1 MSDPVI
7 VEDEDIGARPPR
19 IPPQPLLPEGAGVE
33 QLSDVW
39 QEATTPLPPGAEG
52 DALPDPAPEEIA
64 APPKRTPEEIAAEL
78 GLPPP
83 RRDLAPLPDNDATT
97 WDVMVAA
104 FRSEVERTDWWNA
117 TESRR
122 RDLSEDMWNL
132 LSKEGR
138 ARVEKERG
146 RNGWASIPELITAEA
161 ARQAATSPDVARVW
175 AGYPL
180 SIEEFDRRIDSD
192 RRATIDE
199 AQAILD
205 QPGGTVAEFLGSAA
219 AAISDKTSLMLLPLG
234 ISSTGWKMIASEAA
248 LGALG
253 EAAVL
258 PREYRV
264 AEELGLEDPNP
275 VSRIAMGAAFGGGFA
290 AALHGLG
297 RGVTA
302 FRARAEARRASL
314 HETQPEGV
322 DRIDHEAEVEAAEAW
337 LRGDQTVEERLGGSD
352 EAAEPTAANA
362 LPPVGPDA
370 PANWEKIRN
379 GIFAGE
385 SGADWNALFAY
396 QNRKGGKFSH
406 IKATEMTV
414 DEWLA
419 FQDPSGPYGQWV
431 ARNRPD
437 PQNGVA
443 TPMGAYQIVG
453 TTLRAAKKAL
463 GLKGDEVMTAEMQD
477 YIAQWIYRQ
486 QGASA
491 WVGYKGPRD
500 SYTPGSVDGPAP
512 TMGPT
517 SRGYTGSGQV
527 TAGDDFRIDVDWQVV
542 DAATLL
548 RASGDLQP
556 RDRSRI
562 NSDAWIADTA
572 ARLDPAQL
580 MPSPTADRGAPIVGP
595 DNVIESGNGRF
606 GAIER
611 AYERH
616 PDRAAVYRSAIEGA
630 GFDIPE
636 GVERPILIARRKT
649 DLSREDRARFA
660 IEAQDSGVAVMT
672 PTEMARAHGRAMTA
686 PVLARMDP
694 TQPLRSDANGDFVRS
709 VLQNLP
715 RSARN
720 AMFGADGIIN
730 AAGERQ
736 LREAIFARAWPDPD
750 ILARFT
756 EGDSGELKS
765 LLEALDRAAP
775 AWAALKADIEAGL
788 VRAEMDISAF
798 VLDAMRMID
807 AARTLSKRD
816 GLPVAKAVQELLD
829 SPDLLDGPVAPLT
842 VALLR
847 KFWKDGRAAKADD
860 VADFLTRYANDARK
874 AGAEGGMFDAPGP
887 REVLRAID
895 PGTFGDLPEEIGRA
909 RGFAR
914 PGQEA
919 PPDAVADLPGEDF
932 DQGAQSPG
940 AEAVDA
946 EIAAELRGPS
956 TEERLAEAMASDPS
970 LQEALDR
977 QAQVP
982 LTTDLPG
989 YGTDAFWQQ
998 RKYVAADGSEIAGLS
1013 AAVEHL
1019 TDVSR
1024 RLAWSDEGLPP
1035 EKIRSERQAVILIGP
1050 PASGKSTIANPLAR
1064 DLGAAIV
1071 DVDEAKKL
1079 IPEYGRGE
1087 GANAVHSE
1095 SVEIT
1100 EGVLEEV
1107 LAAGDNIVLPKVGGK
1122 LTSIQTT
1129 IATLKHEG
1137 YTVRLVEVV
1146 APAEVA
1152 IARMVGR
1159 ARATGRVIPPEIMR
1173 EGIDGAPVTY
1183 QLLKERGE
1191 ADGYARID
1199 NTPGLGQPRAV
1210 LEDDSEILHAFDG
1223 RDRGDRTAQHREAE
1237 GAAESQARSQG
1248 GQDGLTAEAEPDAI
1262 AAARSDLGE
1271 FADIEVELPDGT
1283 RVRAGDVLDDL
1294 DADRAA
1300 DEALDTCILDPA
1312 ATFSKGGGA

>member
-7 VEDEDIGARPPR
+7 LEDEDLATRPPR
-19 IPPQPLLPEGAGVE
+19 VQPPPLLPDGAGVE
-33 QLSDVW
+33 QLSDAW

-52 DALPDPAPEEIA
+52 VAPPDPPQEDRA
-64 APPKRTPEEIAAEL
+64 APPKRTPEDIAAEL

-83 RRDLAPLPDNDATT
+83 RRDLAPLPDNDAST
-97 WDVMVAA
+97 WDVVVAA
-104 FRSEVERTDWWNA
+104 FRSEVVRTDWWNDL
-117 TESRR
+117 ERR
-122 RDLSEDMWNL
+122 RRALSEDMWNL
-132 LSKEGR
+132 LSEEGK
-138 ARVEKERG
+138 ARVWKDRG
-146 RNGWASIPELITAEA
+146 RNGWASMPELITAEA
-161 ARQAATSPDVARVW
+161 GRQAATSPDVARVW

-180 SIEEFDRRIDSD
+180 SIEEFDRRIDGD
-192 RRATIDE
+192 RKATIDE
-199 AQAILD
+199 ARATLD
-205 QPGGTVAEFLGSAA
+205 QPGGAVAEFLGSAA
-219 AAISDKTSLMLLPLG
+219 AAISDKTSLMLLPMG
-234 ISSTGWKMIASEAA
+234 VSSTGWKMIASEAA

-264 AEELGLEDPNP
+264 AEDLGLEDPDP
-275 VSRIAMGAAFGGGFA
+275 VGRIAMGAAFGGGFA

-297 RGVTA
+297 RGISA

-337 LRGDQTVEERLGGSD
+337 LRGDQTVEERLGD
-352 EAAEPTAANA
+352 KPDAAEPPTSNT

-370 PANWEKIRN
+370 PPNWEKIRN

-406 IKATEMTV
+406 VKPTEMTV

-453 TTLRAAKKAL
+453 STLRAAKKAL
-463 GLKGDEVMTAEMQD
+463 GLKGDEVMTPEMQD
-477 YIAQWIYRQ
+477 YVAQWIYRQ
-486 QGASA
+486 QGAGA

-500 SYTPGSVDGPAP
+500 TYTPGSVDGPAP
-512 TMGPT
+512 TIGPT
-517 SRGYTGSGQV
+517 SRGYTGRDQV
-527 TAGDDFRIDVDWQVV
+527 STADGSFRLDVDWQVV
-542 DAATLL
+542 DAASLL

-562 NSDAWIADTA
+562 TSDAWIADTA

-580 MPSPTADRGAPIVGP
+580 MPSPTADRGTPIVGP

-616 PDRAAVYRSAIEGA
+616 PDRAAAYRGAIEAA
-630 GFDIPE
+630 GFPIPE
-636 GVERPILIARRKT
+636 GMERPVLIARRKT
-649 DLSREDRARFA
+649 DLTREERSRFA
-660 IEAQDSGVAVMT
+660 IDAQDPGTAVMT
-672 PTEMARAHGRAMTA
+672 PTEMAAATSRSMTG
-686 PVLARMDP
+686 PMLARLDP
-694 TQPLRSDANGDFVRS
+694 SAPLRAEANGDFVRTA
-709 VLQNLP
+709 LAALP

-720 AMFGADGIIN
+720 AMFGADGLLN

-788 VRAEMDISAF
+788 VRPEMDIGAF

-807 AARTLSKRD
+807 GARTLSKRE
-816 GLPVAKAVQELLD
+816 GLPVARAVQELLD

-874 AGAEGGMFDAPGP
+874 AGAEGGFFDAPGP

-895 PGTFGDLPEEIGRA
+895 PETFGDLPDDLGRA

-919 PPDAVADLPGEDF
+919 PPEAVAELAGEDF
-932 DQGAQSPG
+932 DQGAQSAG
-940 AEAVDA
+940 AEAADA
-946 EIAAELRGPS
+946 EIVAELRSDDDGPFGSILEGYEGKPREAIDRLLADQGGEARAVLTHPDLAEPIDLVYGEAPSAGREGYGLAKIAAKHPEVLDDLQGFLSRLKKDEANSGPNRARLADETGMAVVRLDFDGRSKTWLMTAYEKRAGKDATTDTVPSKAPDDTAGQDPGTPRNIGETSPQDKTADLDARADASGEDIAAEL
-956 TEERLAEAMASDPS
+956 
-970 LQEALDR
+970 
-977 QAQVP
+977 
-982 LTTDLPG
+982 
-989 YGTDAFWQQ
+989 
-998 RKYVAADGSEIAGLS
+998 
-1013 AAVEHL
+1013 
-1019 TDVSR
+1019 
-1024 RLAWSDEGLPP
+1024 
-1035 EKIRSERQAVILIGP
+1035 
-1050 PASGKSTIANPLAR
+1050 
-1064 DLGAAIV
+1064 
-1071 DVDEAKKL
+1071 
-1079 IPEYGRGE
+1079 
-1087 GANAVHSE
+1087 
-1095 SVEIT
+1095 
-1100 EGVLEEV
+1100 
-1107 LAAGDNIVLPKVGGK
+1107 
-1122 LTSIQTT
+1122 
-1129 IATLKHEG
+1129 
-1137 YTVRLVEVV
+1137 
-1146 APAEVA
+1146 
-1152 IARMVGR
+1152 
-1159 ARATGRVIPPEIMR
+1159 
-1173 EGIDGAPVTY
+1173 
-1183 QLLKERGE
+1183 
-1191 ADGYARID
+1191 
-1199 NTPGLGQPRAV
+1199 
-1210 LEDDSEILHAFDG
+1210 
-1223 RDRGDRTAQHREAE
+1223 
-1237 GAAESQARSQG
+1237 
-1248 GQDGLTAEAEPDAI
+1248 

-1271 FADIEVELPDGT
+1271 FADIDIDLPDGT
-1283 RVRAGDVLDDL
+1283 RARASDVLDSL

-1300 DEALDTCILDPA
+1300 DDALNTCILDPA
-1312 ATFSKGGGA
+1312 ATFSRGGGA